1 MISRGLPQAHASRLE
16 RFKKQVMALGDD
28 CEKETA
34 RRSFECREAEFE
46 RSKRIR
52 LSVEDFRPI
61 RLIGR
66 GAFGIVLPIG
76 YALRATAW

>member
-1 MISRGLPQAHASRLE
+1 MILRGPPHAHASRLE
-16 RFKKQVMALGDD
+16 RFKKQAETLADD
-28 CEKETA
+28 REKEAA
-34 RRSFECREAEFE
+34 RRSFEYREAEFE

-66 GAFGIVLPIG
+66 GAFGIVPPIV
-76 YALRATAW
+76 YAQCATAW